1 MTHNYDFDSFMGSS
15 KREETAQKLDTSNNH
30 KAADTISRR
39 NVRSGGNIGLWQK
52 GKMDI
57 TFLSLVMILMSVGLI
72 CLFSSSYAFALSN
85 YNDSYHFIKKQAIF
99 TVIGIGAMLFASKV
113 NCHIYRRFAWI
124 IYFAT
129 IAMLIIVLILPPMS
143 EDLNFHRWLYIGSFS
158 FQPSEI
164 AKFSIVLLFAHLIS
178 KYYNTRMKTFKFGVL
193 QLGGL
198 LAVFCVLVVV
208 ETHLSATLLIF
219 SIGASLMVI
228 GGIKLRYVFGAIGVA
243 ITGAV
248 TAILTGLVGYGND
261 RITSWLDPWSDERGV
276 GWQIIQSLISI
287 GSGGF
292 FGRGIGESR
301 QKYLWVPEPHND
313 FIFAITCEELGFV
326 GAIVIIGLFVA
337 LVWRGFII
345 AMRAPDK
352 FGALMAVGLTLQVG
366 LQAALNIMVVTNT
379 IPNTGISLPFFSY
392 GGTALVLLLA
402 QMGIVLS
409 ISRASSV
416 TKV

>member
-129 IAMLIIVLILPPMS
+129 ISMLIIVLILPPMS

-326 GAIVIIGLFVA
+326 GAIVIIGLFIA